1 MIGWAETR
9 SRINIK
15 VKGSGQECPLHKLT
29 GVPHRAAA
37 GFGSVTMFRRF
48 YRQERILNYG
58 MKKNELKQQISAAIQ
73 ACLEK
78 KAEELSILEME
89 KGSGAFTDYFVL
101 CSGTNPRQV
110 QAIADEVELRLK
122 AADIRPAHVE
132 GYKQAEWVLLD
143 YVDFVVHVFSE
154 KARKFY
160 DLERLWK
167 TAKRLEVGDL
177 SAAPKKKAAVKRAAK
192 KPAPKPVALKKKKKK
207 KA

>member
-1 MIGWAETR
+1 
-9 SRINIK
+9 
-15 VKGSGQECPLHKLT
+15 
-29 GVPHRAAA
+29 
-37 GFGSVTMFRRF
+37 
-48 YRQERILNYG
+48 
-58 MKKNELKQQISAAIQ
+58 MKKSDLKRQVAAAIQ
-73 ACLEK
+73 ACLDK

-122 AADIRPAHVE
+122 AANLRPAHVE

-167 TAKRLEVGDL
+167 TAKRLEVADL
-177 SAAPKKKAAVKRAAK
+177 KATPKKKAA
-192 KPAPKPVALKKKKKK
+192 APKRVATKSVAAKKKKKK

>member
-1 MIGWAETR
+1 
-9 SRINIK
+9 
-15 VKGSGQECPLHKLT
+15 
-29 GVPHRAAA
+29 
-37 GFGSVTMFRRF
+37 
-48 YRQERILNYG
+48 
-58 MKKNELKQQISAAIQ
+58 MKKSELKKQVSAAIQ
-73 ACLEK
+73 ACLDK

-122 AADIRPAHVE
+122 GAGLHPTHVE
-132 GYKQAEWVLLD
+132 GYKQAEWVLVD

-167 TAKRLEVGDL
+167 SATRLEPADL
-177 SAAPKKKAAVKRAAK
+177 KSVPKKRKVAAK
-192 KPAPKPVALKKKKKK
+192 PAALKNAPKKKKKK
-207 KA
+207 TA

>member
-1 MIGWAETR
+1 M
-9 SRINIK
+9 N
-15 VKGSGQECPLHKLT
+15 
-29 GVPHRAAA
+29 
-37 GFGSVTMFRRF
+37 
-48 YRQERILNYG
+48 
-58 MKKNELKQQISAAIQ
+58 KKSELKQQVSAAIQ

-101 CSGTNPRQV
+101 CSGTNPKQV

-122 AADIRPAHVE
+122 KTGLRPAHVE
-132 GYKQAEWVLLD
+132 GYSQAEWVLID

-167 TAKRLEVGDL
+167 SARRLEPGDL
-177 SAAPKKKAAVKRAAK
+177 KKTTRARKTATRSASTKKKRKVRA
-192 KPAPKPVALKKKKKK
+192 
-207 KA
+207 

>member
-1 MIGWAETR
+1 
-9 SRINIK
+9 
-15 VKGSGQECPLHKLT
+15 
-29 GVPHRAAA
+29 
-37 GFGSVTMFRRF
+37 
-48 YRQERILNYG
+48 
-58 MKKNELKQQISAAIQ
+58 MKKSELKQQIAAAIQ

-122 AADIRPAHVE
+122 AADLRPAHIE

-167 TAKRLEVGDL
+167 TAKRLEVADL
-177 SAAPKKKAAVKRAAK
+177 KSAPKKRKSPSKRAETKLA
-192 KPAPKPVALKKKKKK
+192 APKKKKKK

>member
-1 MIGWAETR
+1 MTKSET
-9 SRINIK
+9 
-15 VKGSGQECPLHKLT
+15 
-29 GVPHRAAA
+29 
-37 GFGSVTMFRRF
+37 
-48 YRQERILNYG
+48 
-58 MKKNELKQQISAAIQ
+58 KKQITAAIQ

-110 QAIADEVELRLK
+110 QAIADEVELQLK
-122 AADIRPAHVE
+122 KMGLRPTHVE
-132 GYKQAEWVLLD
+132 GYNQAEWVLID

-167 TAKRLEVGDL
+167 SATRLEPSDL
-177 SAAPKKKAAVKRAAK
+177 KTVPRPRKGGTKAAT
-192 KPAPKPVALKKKKKK
+192 KKKKRRA

>member
-1 MIGWAETR
+1 
-9 SRINIK
+9 
-15 VKGSGQECPLHKLT
+15 
-29 GVPHRAAA
+29 
-37 GFGSVTMFRRF
+37 
-48 YRQERILNYG
+48 
-58 MKKNELKQQISAAIQ
+58 MKKNATKAQVSAAIQ

-78 KAEELSILEME
+78 KAEELTILEME

-122 AADIRPAHVE
+122 AANLRPAHVE

-177 SAAPKKKAAVKRAAK
+177 KTDLKAAPKKKKAAAAKPAAAK
-192 KPAPKPVALKKKKKK
+192 KKKRK

>member
-1 MIGWAETR
+1 
-9 SRINIK
+9 
-15 VKGSGQECPLHKLT
+15 
-29 GVPHRAAA
+29 
-37 GFGSVTMFRRF
+37 
-48 YRQERILNYG
+48 
-58 MKKNELKQQISAAIQ
+58 MKKSDLKLQVAAAIQ
-73 ACLEK
+73 ACLDK

-122 AADIRPAHVE
+122 AEGLRPAQVE
-132 GYKQAEWVLLD
+132 GYRQAEWILVD

-167 TAKRLEVGDL
+167 TAKRLEPAEL
-177 SAAPKKKAAVKRAAK
+177 KPAARRKVALQAKARPRKRAAI
-192 KPAPKPVALKKKKKK
+192 AAVRQK

>member
-1 MIGWAETR
+1 
-9 SRINIK
+9 
-15 VKGSGQECPLHKLT
+15 
-29 GVPHRAAA
+29 
-37 GFGSVTMFRRF
+37 
-48 YRQERILNYG
+48 
-58 MKKNELKQQISAAIQ
+58 MKKSETKKQITAAIQ

-110 QAIADEVELRLK
+110 QAIADEVELQLK
-122 AADIRPAHVE
+122 KTGLRPTHVE
-132 GYKQAEWVLLD
+132 GYKQAEWVLID

-167 TAKRLEVGDL
+167 SAKRLEPSDL
-177 SAAPKKKAAVKRAAK
+177 KAAPRARKAATKAAPKKKKRRVKA
-192 KPAPKPVALKKKKKK
+192 
-207 KA
+207 

>member
-1 MIGWAETR
+1 
-9 SRINIK
+9 
-15 VKGSGQECPLHKLT
+15 
-29 GVPHRAAA
+29 
-37 GFGSVTMFRRF
+37 
-48 YRQERILNYG
+48 
-58 MKKNELKQQISAAIQ
+58 MKKNELRKQVAAAIQ

-78 KAEELSILEME
+78 KAEELTILEME

-122 AADIRPAHVE
+122 HAGLRPTHVE
-132 GYKQAEWVLLD
+132 GYNQAEWVLID

-167 TAKRLEVGDL
+167 TAKKLQPSDLKTAARKRKAEVPT
-177 SAAPKKKAAVKRAAK
+177 SALR
-192 KPAPKPVALKKKKKK
+192 
-207 KA
+207 

>member
-1 MIGWAETR
+1 
-9 SRINIK
+9 
-15 VKGSGQECPLHKLT
+15 
-29 GVPHRAAA
+29 
-37 GFGSVTMFRRF
+37 
-48 YRQERILNYG
+48 
-58 MKKNELKQQISAAIQ
+58 MKKNELKKQVAAAIQ

-110 QAIADEVELRLK
+110 QAIADEVELQLK
-122 AADIRPAHVE
+122 KAGIRPNNIE
-132 GYKQAEWVLLD
+132 GYKQAEWVLID

-167 TAKRLEVGDL
+167 SATRLEPSDL
-177 SAAPKKKAAVKRAAK
+177 KAAARARQTAAK
-192 KPAPKPVALKKKKKK
+192 PAAARKKRKV

>member
-1 MIGWAETR
+1 
-9 SRINIK
+9 
-15 VKGSGQECPLHKLT
+15 
-29 GVPHRAAA
+29 
-37 GFGSVTMFRRF
+37 
-48 YRQERILNYG
+48 
-58 MKKNELKQQISAAIQ
+58 MKKNELRKQVASAIQ
-73 ACLEK
+73 ACLDK

-122 AADIRPAHVE
+122 GAGLRPTHVE
-132 GYKQAEWVLLD
+132 GYNQAEWVLID

-167 TAKRLEVGDL
+167 TATRLEPSDL
-177 SAAPKKKAAVKRAAK
+177 KSAPRKPKAATKAAAPKTAAPKKR
-192 KPAPKPVALKKKKKK
+192 KKKET
-207 KA
+207 A